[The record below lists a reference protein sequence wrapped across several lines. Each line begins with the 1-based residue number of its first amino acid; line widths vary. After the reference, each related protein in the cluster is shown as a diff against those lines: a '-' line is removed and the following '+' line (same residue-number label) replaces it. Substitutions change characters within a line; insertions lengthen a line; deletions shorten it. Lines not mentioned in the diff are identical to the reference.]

1 MTEQEFQDVVVDL
14 ARLYGWRVAHFAAA
28 RTAHGWRTPARY
40 DAKGFPD
47 LVLVHPVRHLIKFVE
62 VKSRDG
68 KTTPEQD
75 GWLSALSMASART
88 TEVRVQVWRPQDAS
102 DIARS
107 LSAGQIT
114 EWRI

>member
-1 MTEQEFQDVVVDL
+1 MTEAEFQDALVDL

-47 LVLVHPVRHLIKFVE
+47 LVLVHPVRRLIIFAEIKG
-62 VKSRDG
+62 RDG
-68 KTTPEQD
+68 KTTTDQD
-75 GWLSALSMASART
+75 GWLAALAMASKCT
-88 TEVRVQVWRPQDAS
+88 TDVRVAVWRPQDAS
-102 DIARS
+102 DIART
-107 LSAGQIT
+107 LTAGKVT